1 MATVQEA
8 GEEAENQGI
17 QTVAEELVEVIE
29 EDDIQVSARKRDR
42 EELEMVLKV
51 LPPEVAATLRA
62 RDDLDQLLEIILDLG
77 RLPEARFV
85 DGDAELDEN
94 PVTSDEIQNVTGRIG
109 DFGEDNRAG
118 IERTLHRISAIRNRR
133 GQVVGIT
140 CRVGRAVF
148 GTMTIIEDLAFS
160 GKNIL
165 LLGRPGVGKTT
176 MLREISR
183 VLSQQ
188 AKKRVIIVDTSNEI
202 AGDGDVP
209 HPAIGRSRRM
219 QVKSPAAQHGVMIEA
234 VENHMPETIIIDE
247 MSSEQEASAARTI
260 AERGVQLIAT
270 AHGNTLD
277 NLIMNPTLSDLV
289 GGIQTVTLGDQEAR
303 YRGTQKS
310 VLERKAP
317 PTFDVVI
324 EIQGWDKLAVHDNVA
339 QVVDQWLRGFPIS
352 PEVRTMGANGEVLR
366 TQEQARV
373 SEAKPG
379 SWQPESLKGGRQE
392 IRQSQGFGQTDRSSL
407 AQRQGSIPDGLRD
420 PESKVKEA
428 EVRIFLFGVGK
439 DKLEAA
445 AAEAGK
451 VVHIVNEL
459 RQADVVLT
467 TKTHY
472 RRGSQLVRIAESSGT
487 PVCVLRK
494 NTMPQ
499 LQEFL
504 DTVIKEWQRNGNAE
518 ESGAM
523 SGRGNNNDGLPFTN
537 SNSSLSVE
545 KAMNEAEDAA
555 NRVLSGE
562 QTVHLTPQRSYI
574 RRLQHLLGQRYNV
587 ASVSQ
592 GREPERSVLFYRV

>member
-1 MATVQEA
+1 MATVQEQLQET
-8 GEEAENQGI
+8 GREKEQEEINLVLDVLPDS
-17 QTVAEELVEVIE
+17 VAE
-29 EDDIQVSARKRDR
+29 A
-42 EELEMVLKV
+42 
-51 LPPEVAATLRA
+51 LRA
-62 RDDLDQLLEIILDLG
+62 RNDLEKLLEIVLDLG

-85 DGDAELDEN
+85 SEEIELDQR
-94 PVTSDEIQNVTGRIG
+94 PVTAQDLEKVIERIG
-109 DFGEDNRAG
+109 EFGDDNRAG
-118 IERTLHRISAIRNRR
+118 IERTLHRISAIRNRK

-148 GTMTIIEDLAFS
+148 GTIKIIEDLAFS

-176 MLREISR
+176 MLREMAR
-183 VLSQQ
+183 VLSQE
-188 AKKRVIIVDTSNEI
+188 ARKRVIIVDTSNEI

-219 QVKSPAAQHGVMIEA
+219 QVQTPSQQDGVMIEA

-247 MSSEQEASAARTI
+247 MGTEQEAAAARTI

-289 GGIQTVTLGDQEAR
+289 GGIQSVTLGDQEAR

-317 PTFDVVI
+317 PTFDVVV
-324 EIQGWDKLAVHDNVA
+324 EIQGWDRLAVHDNVD
-339 QVVDQWLRGFPIS
+339 QVVDQWLRGFPIA
-352 PEVRTMGANGEVLR
+352 PEIRWLGDDGDVKRN
-366 TQEQARV
+366 QEQVRY

-379 SWQPESLKGGRQE
+379 AWVPETPRQSRSGNRQVQGQMAAPSAPSEFSGPSMPESAAK
-392 IRQSQGFGQTDRSSL
+392 
-407 AQRQGSIPDGLRD
+407 
-420 PESKVKEA
+420 ES
-428 EVRIFLFGVGK
+428 EVRVFLFGVGR

-445 AAEAGK
+445 AAESGT

-459 RQADVVLT
+459 RRADLVLT

-504 DTVIKEWQRNGNAE
+504 STVIKEWHG
-518 ESGAM
+518 GG
-523 SGRGNNNDGLPFTN
+523 SGRGQGKMPDLDKSHEGPAFTGGN
-537 SNSSLSVE
+537 GSPSVD
-545 KAMNEAEDAA
+545 KAMDEAEEAA
-555 NRVLSGE
+555 NQVLAGE
-562 QTVHLTPQRSYI
+562 QTVHLAPQRSYI

-592 GREPERSVLFYRV
+592 GREPDRAVMFYRV

>member
-1 MATVQEA
+1 MATVQEEI
-8 GEEAENQGI
+8 GG
-17 QTVAEELVEVIE
+17 
-29 EDDIQVSARKRDR
+29 DGRDR
-42 EELEMVLKV
+42 EQVELDLVLNV
-51 LPPEVAATLRA
+51 LPPGVANVLRT
-62 RDDLDQLLEIILDLG
+62 REDLDQLLEVVLDLG

-85 DGDAELDEN
+85 SGDADLDQS
-94 PVTSDEIQNVTGRIG
+94 PVTIDDLENVIERVG

-133 GQVVGIT
+133 GQVIGIT

-148 GTMTIIEDLAFS
+148 GTIKIIEDLAFS

-176 MLREISR
+176 MLREMAR
-183 VLSQQ
+183 VLSQAAQ
-188 AKKRVIIVDTSNEI
+188 KRVIIVDTSNEI

-209 HPAIGRSRRM
+209 HSAIGRSRRM
-219 QVKSPAAQHGVMIEA
+219 QVPSPARQHGVMIEA
-234 VENHMPETIIIDE
+234 VENHMPETIVIDE
-247 MSSEQEASAARTI
+247 MGTEQEASAARTI

-310 VLERKAP
+310 VLERKGP
-317 PTFDVVI
+317 PTFDVVV
-324 EIQGWDKLAVHDNVA
+324 EIQGWDRLAVHDNVA
-339 QVVDQWLRGFPIS
+339 QVVDQWLRGFPIA
-352 PEVRTMGANGEVLR
+352 PEIRSLGENGEVIR
-366 TQEQARV
+366 TQEQDRV
-373 SEAKPG
+373 SEAQPG
-379 SWQPESLKGGRQE
+379 SWQPDNRRRGRHGTRAPQGQPLPGQMIAQVTMDPPTPLK
-392 IRQSQGFGQTDRSSL
+392 
-407 AQRQGSIPDGLRD
+407 D
-420 PESKVKEA
+420 PESVVKES
-428 EVRIFLFGVGK
+428 EVRVFLFGIGR
-439 DKLEAA
+439 DKLEVAA
-445 AAEAGK
+445 TESGIS
-451 VVHIVNEL
+451 VQIVNEL
-459 RQADVVLT
+459 RRADLVLT

-499 LQEFL
+499 IQEFL
-504 DTVIKEWQRNGNAE
+504 GTVVKEWSGGNE
-518 ESGAM
+518 QIYGFIPDL
-523 SGRGNNNDGLPFTN
+523 GNDDDGPPFTGG
-537 SNSSLSVE
+537 NSSPTME
-545 KAMNEAEDAA
+545 KAMDEAEQAA

-562 QTVHLTPQRSYI
+562 QTVHLAPQRSYI

-592 GREPERSVLFYRV
+592 GREPERAVLFYRV

>member
-1 MATVQEA
+1 VILATVQEE
-8 GEEAENQGI
+8 GRDEEKRETERSERDQL
-17 QTVAEELVEVIE
+17 EL
-29 EDDIQVSARKRDR
+29 D
-42 EELEMVLKV
+42 LVLNV
-51 LPPEVAATLRA
+51 LPPGVAEVLRA
-62 RDDLDQLLEIILDLG
+62 RDDLDQLLEVVLDLG

-85 DGDAELDEN
+85 SGDADLDES
-94 PVTSDEIQNVTGRIG
+94 PVTAADLENVIERVG
-109 DFGEDNRAG
+109 DFGDDNRAG

-148 GTMTIIEDLAFS
+148 GTIKIIEDLAFS

-176 MLREISR
+176 MLREMAR
-183 VLSQQ
+183 VLSVE
-188 AKKRVIIVDTSNEI
+188 ARKRVIIVDTSNEI

-219 QVKSPAAQHGVMIEA
+219 QVGTPSLQHGIMIEA

-247 MSSEQEASAARTI
+247 MGTEQEAAAARTI

-317 PTFDVVI
+317 PTFDVVV
-324 EIQGWDKLAVHDNVA
+324 EIQGWDRLAVHENVA
-339 QVVDQWLRGFPIS
+339 QVVDQWLRGFPIA
-352 PEVRTMGANGEVLR
+352 PEVRTMGDDGEVKR

-373 SEAKPG
+373 SEAQPG
-379 SWQPESLKGGRQE
+379 TWQPDNKRGGR
-392 IRQSQGFGQTDRSSL
+392 RQSQGQSPQGQTPQGQFM
-407 AQRQGSIPDGLRD
+407 AQSQITAPAALVE
-420 PESKVKEA
+420 PEAVVKA
-428 EVRIFLFGVGK
+428 SEVRVFLFGVGR

-445 AAEAGK
+445 SAESGT
-451 VVHIVNEL
+451 VVQIVNEL
-459 RQADVVLT
+459 RRADLVLT

-504 DTVIKEWQRNGNAE
+504 QTVIKEWHGGGNGA
-518 ESGAM
+518 GQGLM
-523 SGRGNNNDGLPFTN
+523 PDLGNDDDGPPFTGQ
-537 SNSSLSVE
+537 NSSPTME
-545 KAMNEAEDAA
+545 KAMDEAEDAA
-555 NRVLSGE
+555 NRVLAGE

-592 GREPERSVLFYRV
+592 GREPERAVLFYRV

>member
-1 MATVQEA
+1 MATVQE
-8 GEEAENQGI
+8 EI
-17 QTVAEELVEVIE
+17 QEPRREREQREQLEL
-29 EDDIQVSARKRDR
+29 D
-42 EELEMVLKV
+42 LVLNV
-51 LPPEVAATLRA
+51 LPPDVAGVLRD
-62 RDDLDQLLEIILDLG
+62 RDDLDQLLEVVLDLG

-85 DGDAELDEN
+85 SGDAELNDE
-94 PVTSDEIQNVTGRIG
+94 PVTAADLENVIERIG
-109 DFGEDNRAG
+109 DFGDDNRAG

-133 GQVVGIT
+133 GQVIGIT

-148 GTMTIIEDLAFS
+148 GTIKIIEDLAFS

-176 MLREISR
+176 MLREMAR
-183 VLSQQ
+183 VLSQE

-219 QVKSPAAQHGVMIEA
+219 QVPTPSQQHGVMIEA

-247 MSSEQEASAARTI
+247 MGTEQEAAAARTI

-317 PTFDVVI
+317 PTFDVVV
-324 EIQGWDKLAVHDNVA
+324 EIQGWAKLAVHDNVS

-352 PEVRTMGANGEVLR
+352 PEVRTMGDDGEVKR
-366 TQEQARV
+366 SQEQFRV
-373 SEAKPG
+373 SEAQPG
-379 SWQPESLKGGRQE
+379 SWQSDSRRGRGGRANQSSQ
-392 IRQSQGFGQTDRSSL
+392 RQSPQGQMM
-407 AQRQGSIPDGLRD
+407 AQSQMAAPAALVE
-420 PESKVKEA
+420 PEAAVKA
-428 EVRIFLFGVGK
+428 SEVRIFLFGVGR

-445 AAEAGK
+445 AAESGTALQ
-451 VVHIVNEL
+451 IVNEL
-459 RQADVVLT
+459 RRADLVLT

-499 LQEFL
+499 LQDFL
-504 DTVIKEWQRNGNAE
+504 DTVIKEWHGGGGNG
-518 ESGAM
+518 M
-523 SGRGNNNDGLPFTN
+523 LPDLGNDEDGPPFTGHN
-537 SNSSLSVE
+537 GSPVME
-545 KAMNEAEDAA
+545 KAMDEAEDAA

-562 QTVHLTPQRSYI
+562 QTVHLAPQRSYI

-592 GREPERSVLFYRV
+592 GREPERAVLFYRV

>member
-1 MATVQEA
+1 MATVQE
-8 GEEAENQGI
+8 EI
-17 QTVAEELVEVIE
+17 QEPGREREQREQLEL
-29 EDDIQVSARKRDR
+29 D
-42 EELEMVLKV
+42 LVLNV
-51 LPPEVAATLRA
+51 LPPDVAGVLRD
-62 RDDLDQLLEIILDLG
+62 RDDLDQLLEVVLDLG

-85 DGDAELDEN
+85 SGDAELNDQ
-94 PVTSDEIQNVTGRIG
+94 PVTTADLENVIERIG
-109 DFGEDNRAG
+109 DFGDDNRAG

-133 GQVVGIT
+133 GQVIGIT

-148 GTMTIIEDLAFS
+148 GTIKIIEDLAFS

-176 MLREISR
+176 MLREMAR
-183 VLSQQ
+183 VLSQE

-219 QVKSPAAQHGVMIEA
+219 QVPTPSQQHGVMIEA
-234 VENHMPETIIIDE
+234 VENHMPETIVIDE
-247 MSSEQEASAARTI
+247 MGTEQEAAAARTI

-317 PTFDVVI
+317 PTFDVVV
-324 EIQGWDKLAVHDNVA
+324 EIQGWAKLAVHNNVS

-352 PEVRTMGANGEVLR
+352 PEVRTMGDDGEVKR
-366 TQEQARV
+366 SQEQVRV
-373 SEAKPG
+373 SEAQPG
-379 SWQPESLKGGRQE
+379 SWQSDSRRGRGGRENQSSQ
-392 IRQSQGFGQTDRSSL
+392 RQSPRGQMM
-407 AQRQGSIPDGLRD
+407 AQSQMAALVE
-420 PESKVKEA
+420 PEAAVKA
-428 EVRIFLFGVGK
+428 SEVRIFLFGVGR
-439 DKLEAA
+439 DKLETA
-445 AAEAGK
+445 AAESGTALQ
-451 VVHIVNEL
+451 IVNEL
-459 RQADVVLT
+459 RRADLVLT

-504 DTVIKEWQRNGNAE
+504 GTVIKEWHVGGGNGMLANL
-518 ESGAM
+518 
-523 SGRGNNNDGLPFTN
+523 GNDEDGPPFTGQN
-537 SNSSLSVE
+537 GSPTME
-545 KAMNEAEDAA
+545 KAMDEAEDAA

-562 QTVHLTPQRSYI
+562 QTIHLSPQRSYI

-592 GREPERSVLFYRV
+592 GREPERAVLFYRV